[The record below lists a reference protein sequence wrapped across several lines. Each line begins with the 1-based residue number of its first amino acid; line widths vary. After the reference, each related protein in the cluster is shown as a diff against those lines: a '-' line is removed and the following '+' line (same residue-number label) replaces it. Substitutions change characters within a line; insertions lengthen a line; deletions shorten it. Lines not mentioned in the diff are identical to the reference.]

1 MHHFLN
7 ENANLRE
14 YSWKNLSL
22 YSVHNNKFEMYLLL
36 DQKNI
41 LIINSTQMTLSPATF
56 PGNCQSLKTISLTQ
70 NISCLCSAFFL
81 LNINQVCLKYWDFV
95 KENCDMSHHNCGRC
109 SALSS
114 SVYYKKWNCTSHH
127 LRTLKLVNKVLTQGV
142 IQRFKDVNCN
152 LSKLQTFLSN
162 VAKNCRPWHFCAVRD
177 CNLQSRTIKRFSKK
191 SIPILSTRKL

>member
-1 MHHFLN
+1 
-7 ENANLRE
+7 
-14 YSWKNLSL
+14 
-22 YSVHNNKFEMYLLL
+22 MYLLL

-41 LIINSTQMTLSPATF
+41 SIINSTQMTLSPATF
-56 PGNCQSLKTISLTQ
+56 PGNCQSPKTISLTQ
-70 NISCLCSAFFL
+70 NLSCLCSVFFL
-81 LNINQVCLKYWDFV
+81 LNINKVCLKYWDFV
-95 KENCDMSHHNCGRC
+95 EQTVIWATTIVDVAVHFPLLCITRNGIARPTIY
-109 SALSS
+109 ALSNS
-114 SVYYKKWNCTSHH
+114 Q
-127 LRTLKLVNKVLTQGV
+127 LVNKVLTQGV